1 MGDIAEIISQI
12 QVLQEQGAGLSA
24 ANQAN
29 NASLMAAIE
38 AQKSGAYEAAYG
50 DLQNN
55 TNTLHSLY
63 YYGLRDADLSGAQ
76 LAAINTLSASANQL
90 VSDEQF
96 AKRQNE
102 INQWTAGNKAD
113 TLFIYQQLLIILCA
127 TIILV
132 YLLKRGILSTTVF
145 GLILGTLAL
154 IFIFTVVN
162 RVQYTTKL
170 RDKQFWNKR
179 TFEKEAGSFN
189 VCGTG
194 GLLEQ
199 ATDFQS
205 DISAGL
211 NSVTSGINS
220 AMTGTNSSEPA

>member
-1 MGDIAEIISQI
+1 MGDISTIISQI
-12 QVLQEQGAGLSA
+12 QVLEEQGAGLSA
-24 ANQAN
+24 ANQLT
-29 NASLMAAIE
+29 NASLLAAID
-38 AQKSGAYEAAYG
+38 AQKRGAYNAAYG

-90 VSDEQF
+90 VHDEQL

-102 INQWTAGNKAD
+102 INQWSAGNKAD
-113 TLFIYQQLLIILCA
+113 TLFVYQQLLIILCA

-154 IFIFTVVN
+154 IFVFTIIN

-170 RDKQFWNKR
+170 RDKQYWNKR
-179 TFEKEAGSFN
+179 TFEKESGSMN
-189 VCGTG
+189 ICGSG
-194 GLLEQ
+194 GLLDR
-199 ATDFQS
+199 ATQLQNAGIAQFNALQTTAS
-205 DISAGL
+205 DTFGKGL
-211 NSVTSGINS
+211 GR
-220 AMTGTNSSEPA
+220 G